1 MLILPDS
8 PLLFK
13 TRELARAVA
22 FKNGRALLVGG
33 FVRDALL
40 GQNPK
45 DADVEV
51 YGLPAD
57 QLREVLET
65 LGRVDAVGESFRVLK
80 LIWRQKNPANGE
92 RERFELDVSLPR
104 RDRKTGTG
112 HKGFEVEGDPF
123 ASVEEAARRRDFSLN
138 AILCDPLTGEL
149 LDPFNGQ
156 ADLENRVLRA
166 VDGQHFG
173 EDSLRVLRAMQFAAR
188 FGLSIEPETVEICRA
203 TPLDDLPRERI
214 WGEWEK
220 WLLKSPKPSLGLQG
234 GRKIGVFE
242 RLFPYLETALERR
255 GDEIGAALDRAALEI
270 ASLDF
275 PEKVALMLAVL
286 GSFLGWR
293 DTKRLLDDLGIYRLK
308 GTGDSVDVRALV
320 IKLVGARKTPSDW
333 FRRAS
338 ILPLPLAGEAEK
350 GDLLPLPLAGE
361 GWGGGKAPAKD
372 FRFFSARIPPQLAL
386 KLARSRGHGEAAAW
400 FEQGLREAG
409 VEFGPPTPLLQG
421 RHLIEMGLKPGPLFG
436 KICERVYFQQ
446 LSGEVRTLDESK
458 EAAREIASKDV
469 LRENP

>member
-1 MLILPDS
+1 MLSLPDS

-13 TRELARAVA
+13 TRELARAIGL
-22 FKNGRALLVGG
+22 KNGRALLVGG

-40 GQNPK
+40 GQSPK

-51 YGLPAD
+51 YGLPAEE
-57 QLREVLET
+57 LRAVLET

-80 LIWRQKNPANGE
+80 LVWRTKNPLTNE

-123 ASVEEAARRRDFSLN
+123 ASVEEAARRRDFTLN

-149 LDPFNGQ
+149 IDPFGGQ
-156 ADLENRVLRA
+156 SDLENRLLRA
-166 VDGQHFG
+166 VDGAHFG

-188 FGLSIEPETVEICRA
+188 FNLAIEPETIAICRA
-203 TPLDDLPRERI
+203 TPLDDLPHERI

-220 WLLKSPKPSLGLQG
+220 WLLKPKTPSVGLIA
-234 GRKIGVFE
+234 GREIQVFS
-242 RLFPYLETALERR
+242 RLFPYLEKALERR
-255 GDEIGAALDRAALEI
+255 EAEIGQALNRAAIEI

-275 PEKVALMLAVL
+275 PEKVALMLSVL

-293 DTKRLLDDLGIYRLK
+293 DTKRLLDDLGLYRLK
-308 GTGDSVDVRALV
+308 GTGDSIDVRALV

-333 FRRAS
+333 FRRAQM
-338 ILPLPLAGEAEK
+338 LQT
-350 GDLLPLPLAGE
+350 
-361 GWGGGKAPAKD
+361 KD

-386 KLARSRGHGEAAAW
+386 KLARSRGYDEAANW
-400 FEQGLREAG
+400 FERGLREAN
-409 VEFGPPTPLLQG
+409 VEFGPLSPLLQG

-436 KICERVYFQQ
+436 KICERVYFLQ
-446 LSGEVRTLDESK
+446 LSGEIETLDEAK
-458 EAAREIASKDV
+458 EAARRIAEES
-469 LRENP
+469 E

>member
-8 PLLFK
+8 PLLPK
-13 TRELARAVA
+13 TRELARAV
-22 FKNGRALLVGG
+22 KLRNGRALLVGG

-57 QLREVLET
+57 ELRAVLET

-80 LIWRQKNPANGE
+80 LIWRAKNLETNE

-123 ASVEEAARRRDFSLN
+123 ASVEEAARRRDFTLN

-149 LDPFNGQ
+149 IDPFGGQ
-156 ADLENRVLRA
+156 NDLDAGLLRA
-166 VDGQHFG
+166 VDAAHFG

-188 FGLSIEPETVEICRA
+188 FGLAIEPETVAICRA
-203 TPLDDLPRERI
+203 TPLDDLPHERI

-220 WLLKSPKPSLGLQG
+220 WLLKSKTPSVGLIA
-234 GRKIGVFE
+234 GREIGVFS
-242 RLFPYLETALERR
+242 RLFPYLEKALERR
-255 GDEIGAALDRAALEI
+255 EAEIGEALNRAAAEI
-270 ASLDF
+270 TPLDF
-275 PEKVALMLAVL
+275 PEKVALMLSVL

-293 DTKRLLDDLGIYRLK
+293 DTKALLDDLGIHRLK
-308 GTGDSVDVRALV
+308 GQGDAVDVRALV
-320 IKLVGARKTPSDW
+320 IKLVGARKTPSNW
-333 FRRAS
+333 FRRAPT
-338 ILPLPLAGEAEK
+338 LQ
-350 GDLLPLPLAGE
+350 
-361 GWGGGKAPAKD
+361 AKD

-386 KLARSRGHGEAAAW
+386 KLARSRGYDEAAHW
-400 FEQGLREAG
+400 FEQGLRGAN

-421 RHLIEMGLKPGPLFG
+421 RHLIEMSLKPGPLFG
-436 KICERVYFQQ
+436 KICERVYFLQ
-446 LSGEVRTLDESK
+446 LSGEVGTLDEAK
-458 EAAREIASKDV
+458 DAARRIAEES
-469 LRENP
+469 E

>member
-1 MLILPDS
+1 MLSLPDS

-13 TRELARAVA
+13 TRELARAVHV
-22 FKNGRALLVGG
+22 KNGRALLVGG

-51 YGLPAD
+51 YGLPAEE
-57 QLREVLET
+57 LRAVLET

-80 LIWRQKNPANGE
+80 LVWRAKNPLTNE

-123 ASVEEAARRRDFSLN
+123 ASIGDAARRRDFTLN

-149 LDPFNGQ
+149 IDPFGGQ
-156 ADLENRVLRA
+156 NDLRAGLLRA
-166 VDGQHFG
+166 VDSAHFG

-188 FGLSIEPETVEICRA
+188 FNLAIEPETGAICRA
-203 TPLDDLPRERI
+203 TPLDDLPHERI

-220 WLLKSPKPSLGLQG
+220 WLLKSKTPSVGLIA
-234 GRKIGVFE
+234 GREIYIFP
-242 RLFPYLETALERR
+242 RLFPYLEHALGRR
-255 GDEIGAALDRAALEI
+255 ETEIGQALDRASIEI

-275 PEKVALMLAVL
+275 PEKVALMLSVL

-293 DTKRLLDDLGIYRLK
+293 DTKALLDDLGIYRLK
-308 GTGDSVDVRALV
+308 GTGDAVDVRALV

-333 FRRAS
+333 FRRAQM
-338 ILPLPLAGEAEK
+338 
-350 GDLLPLPLAGE
+350 LPLPLAGE
-361 GWGGGKAPAKD
+361 GRGGGIISAKD

-386 KLARSRGHGEAAAW
+386 KLARSRGYDEAANW
-400 FEQGLREAG
+400 FERGLREAN
-409 VEFGPPTPLLQG
+409 VEFGPPNPLLQG
-421 RHLIEMGLKPGPLFG
+421 RHLIEIGLKPGPLFG
-436 KICERVYFQQ
+436 KILERVYFLQ
-446 LSGEVRTLDESK
+446 LSGEVEDLDEAK
-458 EAAREIASKDV
+458 EAARRIAEES
-469 LRENP
+469 E